1 MKNSQNCLLFP
12 GTDQQPGN
20 KREAVLLTRRALQGL
35 GTAGTLLQD
44 LAPARA
50 VALRAAVSFS

>member
-12 GTDQQPGN
+12 GTDQWPGN
-20 KREAVLLTRRALQGL
+20 KHEAVLLTQRALQGP

-44 LAPARA
+44 RVPARA
-50 VALRAAVSFS
+50 VALQAAVSFS